1 MSLSLLLS
9 PNPLSVVN
17 LHISISQ
24 AQAQQLGLVRK
35 AARAL
40 GQRWEVPY
48 VNYSRFC
55 RLSRQIWRRISHS
68 KIKNSNNKQP

>member
-24 AQAQQLGLVRK
+24 AQAQQLGLVRS
-35 AARAL
+35 AAREPL
-40 GQRWEVPY
+40 DSMRWEVCKLFSLLP
-48 VNYSRFC
+48 VQSPN
-55 RLSRQIWRRISHS
+55 LA
-68 KIKNSNNKQP
+68 KNLPLKNQKL